1 MLISAFSSLTAVI
14 SLPLTPYQAFEFG
27 ANIEIPDLSSML
39 SKKEKAG
46 MVNKLQD
53 LSAHIASLMK
63 SLQAK

>member
-1 MLISAFSSLTAVI
+1 MIIISQRAFL
-14 SLPLTPYQAFEFG
+14 QAFEFG
-27 ANIEIPDLSSML
+27 GNLEIPDLASML